1 MHCFLVNVNRVAEVG
16 IECAKELL
24 HAGDCTSHER
34 EVHDYLSQDGGINAV
49 VSQICTVKDGA
60 EETQAD
66 DCGGDDAGVG
76 VSYATYIPRERGT
89 CRIRQKNAP
98 TTTAL
103 VFRGI

>member
-1 MHCFLVNVNRVAEVG
+1 MAEVG

-24 HAGDCTSHER
+24 HAGDCASHER
-34 EVHDYLSQDGGINAV
+34 EVHNYLSQDGGINAD
-49 VSQICTVKDGA
+49 VSQIRIVENGA

-66 DCGGDDAGVG
+66 DCGRDDTGVG
-76 VSYATYIPRERGT
+76 VSCATYIPRERGT
-89 CRIRQKNAP
+89 YRIRQKNAP